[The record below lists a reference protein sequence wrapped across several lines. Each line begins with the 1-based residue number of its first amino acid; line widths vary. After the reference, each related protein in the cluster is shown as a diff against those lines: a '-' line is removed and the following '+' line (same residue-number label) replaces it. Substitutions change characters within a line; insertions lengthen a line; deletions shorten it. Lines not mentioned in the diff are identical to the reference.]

1 VNKLIIFCKKPTFAE
16 GHVFM
21 WLGTHVGSQPP
32 FLVARESFWVLW
44 RFLDHRMVPCG
55 VPWVLHGSSGSWVVP
70 QVPGWFLGAMGGLP
84 LLSEGIWGV

>member
-1 VNKLIIFCKKPTFAE
+1 M
-16 GHVFM
+16 FM

-32 FLVARESFWVLW
+32 FLVAGESFWVLG

-70 QVPGWFLGAMGGLP
+70 GSYGGP
-84 LLSEGIWGV
+84 PPIFQKGIWGA

>member
-1 VNKLIIFCKKPTFAE
+1 M
-16 GHVFM
+16 FM

-55 VPWVLHGSSGSWVVP
+55 VPWVLHGSSGSWMVP

-84 LLSEGIWGV
+84 LLLRRDMGGLALLYIYIYMLA